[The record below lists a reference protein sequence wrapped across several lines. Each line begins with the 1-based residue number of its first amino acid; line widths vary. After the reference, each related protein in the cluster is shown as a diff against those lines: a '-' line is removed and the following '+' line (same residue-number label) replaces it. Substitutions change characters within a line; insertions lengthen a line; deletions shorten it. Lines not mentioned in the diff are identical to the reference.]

1 MTLGYYPQSCS
12 SLCKH
17 KYVEVQFFV
26 KSNETCPSKY
36 SGAAPPVKQMMT
48 PKVACKAKVRI
59 LAR

>member
-1 MTLGYYPQSCS
+1 MYTVTLGYYPQSCS

-26 KSNETCPSKY
+26 KSNEACPTEY

-48 PKVACKAKVRI
+48 PKVACKAKVI
-59 LAR
+59 